1 MWISFVLETCTTITS
16 GIEEKDL
23 VKKRS
28 ISNLLP
34 LLKTANGIF
43 LWCCAKIQY
52 AIDFHC
58 PFGIIELKSS
68 TSPKL
73 PFFYLIQSSILSAFI
88 CCYHFCRLYFY
99 AQKITAAQILRC
111 KSKWQL
117 NGTKTSFFFCEYHS
131 QKGYM
136 H

>member
-1 MWISFVLETCTTITS
+1 MGL
-16 GIEEKDL
+16 
-23 VKKRS
+23 KKKIWWRKGS
-28 ISNLLP
+28 ISSLLP
-34 LLKTANGIF
+34 LLKTAIGIF

-117 NGTKTSFFFCEYHS
+117 NGTKTSFFFVNITH
-131 QKGYM
+131 KKNGNFFWFFKTIF
-136 H
+136 